1 MSPPSNP
8 DHMYVRHPQWSWFD
22 AHGTRQVLSLFPFS
36 FLVPVEVFVGFDFW
50 RLPVSLSFFGG
61 TLPKMHTYISI

>member
-1 MSPPSNP
+1 
-8 DHMYVRHPQWSWFD
+8 
-22 AHGTRQVLSLFPFS
+22 
-36 FLVPVEVFVGFDFW
+36 VGFDFW